1 MSSDWIRPK
10 ADSPV
15 PREWADHQDGCF
27 SAESDGDD
35 DEDVWPGLTT
45 RQVGSLCTQVRNV
58 IEALPRP
65 ARKDAL
71 LRVLQTCCMSPY
83 FDRSL
88 PQEIK
93 VEDEDLRIRISR
105 KLKRRCSPSPVHL
118 RVRPRFPGKA
128 DQLQRKLA
136 WEARESWT
144 GEPYDPSPEGQDPA
158 FDPPGASGSIWDA
171 LKPRV
176 HQHASPEPCRSP
188 SPETLRVDSAL
199 QTCRP
204 PVGE

>member
-1 MSSDWIRPK
+1 MICSLPAFFQMSSDWIRPK
-10 ADSPV
+10 PDSPV

-27 SAESDGDD
+27 SAESDD
-35 DEDVWPGLTT
+35 DEVEPELTT
-45 RQVGSLCTQVRNV
+45 RQVGSLCTQVRDV

-105 KLKRRCSPSPVHL
+105 KLKRRRFPSPVHP

-128 DQLQRKLA
+128 DQLERKLA
-136 WEARESWT
+136 WEARESIRALH
-144 GEPYDPSPEGQDPA
+144 DA
-158 FDPPGASGSIWDA
+158 PGDMFNVTWDA
-171 LKPRV
+171 KISAKAPRV
-176 HQHASPEPCRSP
+176 HQHAPPEPCRSP
-188 SPETLRVDSAL
+188 SPATLGVDEVL
-199 QTCRP
+199 QTCHP
-204 PVGE
+204 FVDA